1 MGMYSFTGG
10 FHPTDD
16 TFYSNPRFK
25 AHARKVVEM
34 LDATVNMIGP
44 DLEPL
49 ADALKGLGKKHVA
62 YGVLPAHYGIVGEA
76 LLQTLGAALG
86 DRFTPKVKAGWGSI
100 YRFVSSNMIDGADQQ
115 LRRLRERRQKRQDKK
130 NALEVGNNN
139 CDSTNLKPSN
149 KRIPAEA
156 KSMDAVERKRVISLV
171 DEALEDCSQH
181 SGRSEGT
188 ATTAST
194 DFSEMDQGDYRRMVE
209 SVFMSW
215 DIVKRIP
222 NYAEVAGVML
232 FKKCVNVVFVNW
244 VECNKL
250 TALLLLNL

>member
-1 MGMYSFTGG
+1 MKMYSFTGG

-25 AHARKVVEM
+25 SHARKVVEM

-76 LLQTLGAALG
+76 LLHTLGAALG
-86 DRFTPKVKAGWGSI
+86 DKFTPKVKTGWGSI
-100 YRFVSSNMIDGADQQ
+100 YRFVSSNMIDGADQY
-115 LRRLRERRQKRQDKK
+115 LRKLQERRKRLQDRKD
-130 NALEVGNNN
+130 ALEAGRRNR
-139 CDSTNLKPSN
+139 DSTNLKPSS
-149 KRIPAEA
+149 KGIPKES
-156 KSMDAVERKRVISLV
+156 KSVDPVERKRVMSHV

-181 SGRSEGT
+181 SVTSEGT
-188 ATTAST
+188 ATTRST
-194 DFSEMDQGDYRRMVE
+194 SSTELLELDQIHYSCMLE
-209 SVFMSW
+209 SVYMSW
-215 DIVKRIP
+215 DTVKRIP

-232 FKKCVNVVFVNW
+232 FKKCVNENVAD
-244 VECNKL
+244 CS
-250 TALLLLNL
+250 